1 VSGNSN
7 AVELGRARSTKLTR
21 ASALAIASTA
31 FLVPLASSV
40 GANPAPTNPRVLAW
54 YAALRKPW
62 FKPPDAVIPIAWTA
76 LESLLAFG
84 GFRLL
89 RSEPSPDRTRALAL
103 WAFNVTAIGG
113 WSRLFFRHRTLPA
126 ATVAAAVMTGT
137 GAAYV
142 AQARTVDRP
151 AAAAGLP
158 FVGWVAFATV
168 LTASLWALNRRS

>member
-1 VSGNSN
+1 MS
-7 AVELGRARSTKLTR
+7 ADTTAADLGDTRSRKLTR
-21 ASALAIASTA
+21 PFALALASTA

-62 FKPPDAVIPIAWTA
+62 FKPPDAAIPMAWAA
-76 LESLLAFG
+76 LEGLLAFG

-89 RSEPSPDRTRALAL
+89 RSEPSPQRTRALAL
-103 WAFNVTAIGG
+103 WAFNVSAIGG

-142 AQARTVDRP
+142 AQARSVDRP
-151 AAAAGLP
+151 AAAAGVP